1 MRTFRL
7 AMAQMNATVGDLD
20 GNAERIIASIR
31 EAGSL
36 GADLVVFPELALPG
50 YPPEDLLLKPQFIRE
65 NQEGL
70 RHIATE
76 CADIS
81 AVVGFID
88 SDSDIYNAAAVIH
101 NREIV
106 GVYHKMYLPNY
117 GVFDEDRYFAAGG
130 ECPVYTISGTPV
142 GVNICEDIWYAT
154 GPAVVQR
161 AAGAEIIV
169 NINGS
174 PFHAGKRSFR
184 EKMLATRAADNG
196 LFVAYVN
203 LVGGQ
208 DELVFDGNSVVF
220 TPDGEISAE
229 AMQFEEQLLVA
240 DLDVEAVFRSRL
252 RDPRTRKERGADLTH
267 IGKPVKIHVSDYTEK
282 PPSPI
287 KGEGWDGGDNSVR
300 PEPVEGQ
307 ASNTTSQNPTHPV
320 HPVHPV
326 KRDDETAEVYAA
338 LTLGTRDY
346 VRKCGFSKVLIALSG
361 GIDSTLV
368 AAIAADAL
376 GSENV
381 VGIAMPSRYSS
392 EGSVLDAKAL
402 ADNLGTELWT
412 LPIEDAFS
420 AYLDTLAPK
429 FAGTETGVAEENMQS
444 RIRGNLIMA
453 VSNKFN
459 WLVLTTGNKS
469 EMATGYATIYGDMA
483 GGYAVIK
490 DVPKQLVYEL
500 CRYRNTVGDKPVIPQ
515 SVIDKPPSA
524 ELRPDQKDEDSLPPY
539 SVLDPIL
546 KAYVEDDYAFD
557 DIVAMGYDR
566 DTVMQI
572 ITLVD
577 RNEYKRRQSPPGIK
591 ITPRNFGRDRRMPIA
606 NRYRPF

>member
-7 AMAQMNATVGDLD
+7 AMAQVNATVGDFD
-20 GNAERIIASIR
+20 GNTERIISAIQDAR
-31 EAGSL
+31 DL
-36 GADLVVFPELALPG
+36 GADLIAFPELALPG

-65 NQEGL
+65 NRNRL
-70 RHIATE
+70 RLIA
-76 CADIS
+76 ADCKGI
-81 AVVGFID
+81 AAIVGFID
-88 SDSDIYNAAAVIH
+88 SDSDIYNAAAVISDG
-101 NREIV
+101 EIV
-106 GVYHKMYLPNY
+106 GTYRKMYLPNY
-117 GVFDEDRYFAAGG
+117 GVFDEDRYFAAGTD
-130 ECPVYTISGTPV
+130 CPVYVINGTPV

-161 AAGAEIIV
+161 AAGAELIV

-174 PFHAGKRSFR
+174 PFHAGKRAFR

-208 DELVFDGNSVVF
+208 DELVFDGGSLIF
-220 TPDGEISAE
+220 APDGEIIAE
-229 AMQFEEQLLVA
+229 AAQFEEQLLVA
-240 DLDVEAVFRSRL
+240 DLEVESVFRSRL

-267 IGKPVKIHVSDYTEK
+267 IGRPVSVAVSEYYENPDKPTIGSADKTSLTVEPLSD
-282 PPSPI
+282 
-287 KGEGWDGGDNSVR
+287 
-300 PEPVEGQ
+300 
-307 ASNTTSQNPTHPV
+307 
-320 HPVHPV
+320 
-326 KRDDETAEVYAA
+326 TAEVYAA

-346 VRKCGFSKVLIALSG
+346 VRKCGFGKVLIALSG

-368 AAIAADAL
+368 AAVAADAL
-376 GSENV
+376 GGENV
-381 VGIAMPSRYSS
+381 VGIAMPSRFSS
-392 EGSVLDAKAL
+392 EGSVLDATEL
-402 ADNLGTELWT
+402 AENLGIELWT
-412 LPIEDAFS
+412 IPIEDAFS
-420 AYLDTLAPK
+420 AYLQTLAHR
-429 FAGTETGVAEENMQS
+429 FEGTESGVAEENMQS

-500 CRYRNTVGDKPVIPQ
+500 CRYRNTIGNSPVIPQ

-524 ELRPDQKDEDSLPPY
+524 ELRADQKDEDSLPPY
-539 SVLDPIL
+539 SILDPIL
-546 KAYVEDDYAFD
+546 KAYVEDDFSFD
-557 DIVAMGYDR
+557 DIVAMGYDS
-566 DTVMQI
+566 DTVKQI

>member
-1 MRTFRL
+1 MRTFRI

-20 GNAERIIASIR
+20 GNSERIVAAIR
-31 EAGSL
+31 EARDL
-36 GADLVVFPELALPG
+36 GADLVAFPELALPG

-65 NQEGL
+65 NSDRLL
-70 RHIATE
+70 RIASE
-76 CADIS
+76 CHGIAAI
-81 AVVGFID
+81 VGFID
-88 SDSDIYNAAAVIH
+88 ADSDIYNAAAVIH
-101 NREIV
+101 DGKVV
-106 GVYHKMYLPNY
+106 GIYRKMYLPNY
-117 GVFDEDRYFAAGG
+117 GVFDEDRYFAAGS
-130 ECPVYTISGTPV
+130 ECPVYKINGTSI

-161 AAGAEIIV
+161 AAGAELIV

-174 PFHAGKRSFR
+174 PFHAGKRAFR

-208 DELVFDGNSVVF
+208 DELVFDGASIILG
-220 TPDGEISAE
+220 PDGEMVAE
-229 AMQFEEQLLVA
+229 AKQFEEQLLVA
-240 DLDVEAVFRSRL
+240 DLEVESVFRSRL
-252 RDPRTRKERGADLTH
+252 RDPRTRKERAADISH
-267 IGKPVKIHVSDYTEK
+267 IGSPVKIHISDHSEDTNK
-282 PPSPI
+282 PPLPI
-287 KGEGWDGGDNSVR
+287 ASVR
-300 PEPVEGQ
+300 GELVEPP
-307 ASNTTSQNPTHPV
+307 TPNPTHPV
-320 HPVHPV
+320 NPVSPLN
-326 KRDDETAEVYAA
+326 ETAEVYAA

-346 VRKCGFSKVLIALSG
+346 VRKCGFSKVLVALSG

-368 AAIAADAL
+368 AAVAADAL

-392 EGSVLDAKAL
+392 EGSVLDAMAL
-402 ADNLGTELWT
+402 ADDLGIELWT

-429 FAGTETGVAEENMQS
+429 FAGTESGVAEENMQS

-500 CRYRNTVGDKPVIPQ
+500 CRYRNTLGEKPVIPQ

-557 DIVAMGYDR
+557 DIVAMGFDSE
-566 DTVMQI
+566 TVKQI
-572 ITLVD
+572 INLVD

>member
-1 MRTFRL
+1 
-7 AMAQMNATVGDLD
+7 MAQMNATVGDLD
-20 GNAERIIASIR
+20 GNAERIIAGIR
-31 EAGSL
+31 EAREL
-36 GADLVVFPELALPG
+36 GADLIAFPELALPG

-65 NQEGL
+65 NHDHL
-70 RHIATE
+70 RQVAAE
-76 CADIS
+76 CADIA

-88 SDSDIYNAAAVIH
+88 SDSDIYNAAAIIH
-101 NREIV
+101 DGKIV
-106 GVYHKMYLPNY
+106 GAYRKMYLPNY
-117 GVFDEDRYFAAGG
+117 GVFDEDRYFAAGS
-130 ECPVYTISGTPV
+130 ECPVYTINGTPV

-161 AAGAEIIV
+161 AAGAELIV

-174 PFHAGKRSFR
+174 PFHMGKRAFR

-196 LFVAYVN
+196 VFVAYVN

-208 DELVFDGNSVVF
+208 DELVFDGASVIF
-220 TPDGEISAE
+220 GPDGEIVAE
-229 AMQFEEQLLVA
+229 AAQFQEQLLVA
-240 DLDVEAVFRSRL
+240 DLEVEAVFRSRL
-252 RDPRTRKERGADLTH
+252 RDPRTRKERAADLAH
-267 IGKPVKIHVSDYTEK
+267 IGSPLKIHVSEYAPKT
-282 PPSPI
+282 PSP
-287 KGEGWDGGDNSVR
+287 
-300 PEPVEGQ
+300 
-307 ASNTTSQNPTHPV
+307 NPTHPV
-320 HPVHPV
+320 HPVTHPN
-326 KRDDETAEVYAA
+326 ETAEVYSA

-346 VRKCGFSKVLIALSG
+346 LRKCGFSKALIALSG

-381 VGIAMPSRYSS
+381 IGIAMPSRYSS
-392 EGSVLDAKAL
+392 EGSVLDAIAL
-402 ADNLGTELWT
+402 ADNLGIELWT

-420 AYLDTLAPK
+420 TYLDTLAPK

-500 CRYRNTVGDKPVIPQ
+500 CRYRNTLGDAPVIPQ

-557 DIVAMGYDR
+557 DIVAMGYHP
-566 DTVMQI
+566 DTVKQI

>member
-7 AMAQMNATVGDLD
+7 AMAQVNATVGDFD
-20 GNAERIIASIR
+20 GNTERIISGIQDAR
-31 EAGSL
+31 DL
-36 GADLVVFPELALPG
+36 GADLIAFPELALPG

-65 NQEGL
+65 NHDRL
-70 RHIATE
+70 RRIAAE
-76 CADIS
+76 CKGIAAI
-81 AVVGFID
+81 VGFID
-88 SDSDIYNAAAVIH
+88 SDSDIYNAAAVI
-101 NREIV
+101 NDGEIV
-106 GVYHKMYLPNY
+106 GTYRKMYLPNY
-117 GVFDEDRYFAAGG
+117 GVFDEDRYFAAGTD
-130 ECPVYTISGTPV
+130 CPVYIINGTPV

-161 AAGAEIIV
+161 AAGAELIV

-174 PFHAGKRSFR
+174 PFHAGKRAFR

-208 DELVFDGNSVVF
+208 DELVFDGGSLVF
-220 TPDGEISAE
+220 APDGEIIAE
-229 AMQFEEQLLVA
+229 AAQFEEQLLVA
-240 DLDVEAVFRSRL
+240 DLEVESVFRSRL

-267 IGKPVKIHVSDYTEK
+267 IGRPVSVAVSDYYEK
-282 PPSPI
+282 PDKPSI
-287 KGEGWDGGDNSVR
+287 GSADKTSLTE
-300 PEPVEGQ
+300 EPL
-307 ASNTTSQNPTHPV
+307 S
-320 HPVHPV
+320 
-326 KRDDETAEVYAA
+326 DTAEVYAA

-346 VRKCGFSKVLIALSG
+346 VRKCGFGKVLIALSG

-368 AAIAADAL
+368 AAVAADAL
-376 GSENV
+376 GGENV
-381 VGIAMPSRYSS
+381 VGIAMPSRFSS
-392 EGSVLDAKAL
+392 EGSVLDATAL
-402 ADNLGTELWT
+402 AENLGIELWT
-412 LPIEDAFS
+412 IPIEDAFS
-420 AYLDTLAPK
+420 AYLQTLAHR
-429 FAGTETGVAEENMQS
+429 FEGTESGVAEENMQS

-500 CRYRNTVGDKPVIPQ
+500 CHYRNTIGNSPVIPQ

-539 SVLDPIL
+539 SILDPIL
-546 KAYVEDDYAFD
+546 KAYVEDDFSFD
-557 DIVAMGYDR
+557 DIVAMGYDS
-566 DTVMQI
+566 DTVKQI

>member
-7 AMAQMNATVGDLD
+7 ALAQTNATVGDLD
-20 GNAERIIASIR
+20 GNAECIIASVR
-31 EAGSL
+31 EARAL
-36 GADLVVFPELALPG
+36 GADLVAFPELALPG

-65 NQEGL
+65 NQQCL
-70 RHIATE
+70 QKIAAE
-76 CADIS
+76 CADVA

-88 SDSDIYNAAAVIH
+88 SDSDIYNAAAFIYNSEVIGIY
-101 NREIV
+101 R
-106 GVYHKMYLPNY
+106 KMYLPNY
-117 GVFDEDRYFAAGG
+117 GVFDEDRYFAAGS
-130 ECPVYTISGTPV
+130 ECPVYTVNGTPI

-174 PFHAGKRSFR
+174 PFHAGKRAFR

-208 DELVFDGNSVVF
+208 DELVFDGGSLIF
-220 TPDGEISAE
+220 DPDGEIVSE
-229 AMQFEEQLLVA
+229 AAQFEEQLLVA

-267 IGKPVKIHVSDYTEK
+267 IGRPVNIHLSEYSKNATKPALPYVPAQAE
-282 PPSPI
+282 PI
-287 KGEGWDGGDNSVR
+287 ELRHG
-300 PEPVEGQ
+300 
-307 ASNTTSQNPTHPV
+307 A
-320 HPVHPV
+320 
-326 KRDDETAEVYAA
+326 DETAEVYAA

-402 ADNLGTELWT
+402 ADNLGIELWT
-412 LPIEDAFS
+412 LPIEDAFG

-429 FAGTETGVAEENMQS
+429 FVGTETGVTEENMQS

-500 CRYRNTVGDKPVIPQ
+500 CRYRNTIGDAPVIPQ

-557 DIVAMGYDR
+557 DIVAMGYEK
-566 DTVMQI
+566 DTVKQI

>member
-20 GNAERIIASIR
+20 GNAERIVASIC
-31 EAGSL
+31 EARSL
-36 GADLVVFPELALPG
+36 HADLVAFPELALPG

-65 NQEGL
+65 NHEYL
-70 RHIATE
+70 RRVAAE
-76 CADIS
+76 CS
-81 AVVGFID
+81 AITAIVGFID
-88 SDSDIYNAAAVIH
+88 SDADIYNAAAVIH
-101 NREIV
+101 DGKIV
-106 GVYHKMYLPNY
+106 GIYHKMYLPNY
-117 GVFDEDRYFAAGG
+117 GVFDEDRYFAAGR
-130 ECPVYTISGTPV
+130 ECPVYTVSGTPV

-154 GPAVVQR
+154 GPAVAQR
-161 AAGAEIIV
+161 TAGAELIV

-174 PFHAGKRSFR
+174 PFHAGKRAFR

-196 LFVAYVN
+196 LFVAYLN

-208 DELVFDGNSVVF
+208 DELVFDGASIIF
-220 TPDGEISAE
+220 APDGEVVTE
-229 AMQFEEQLLVA
+229 AAQFEEQLLIA
-240 DLDVEAVFRSRL
+240 DLNVESVFRSRL
-252 RDPRTRKERGADLTH
+252 RDPRTRKERAADLTH
-267 IGKPVKIHVSDYTEK
+267 IGKPAKIHVSDYTEK
-282 PPSPI
+282 AETALS
-287 KGEGWDGGDNSVR
+287 
-300 PEPVEGQ
+300 PVEGLIP
-307 ASNTTSQNPTHPV
+307 SNAIKPYA
-320 HPVHPV
+320 V
-326 KRDDETAEVYAA
+326 KPYEETAEVYAA

-346 VRKCGFSKVLIALSG
+346 VRKCGFSKVIIALSG

-392 EGSVLDAKAL
+392 EGSVLDAIEL
-402 ADNLGTELWT
+402 ADNLGIELWK

-500 CRYRNTVGDKPVIPQ
+500 CRYRNTIGDGAVIPQ

-557 DIVAMGYDR
+557 DIVAMGFDP
-566 DTVMQI
+566 DTVKRI

>member
-7 AMAQMNATVGDLD
+7 AMAQVNATVGDLD
-20 GNAERIIASIR
+20 GNTERIISGIQDAR
-31 EAGSL
+31 DL
-36 GADLVVFPELALPG
+36 GADLIAFPELALPG

-65 NQEGL
+65 NHDSL
-70 RHIATE
+70 RRIAAE
-76 CADIS
+76 CKGIAAI
-81 AVVGFID
+81 VGFID
-88 SDSDIYNAAAVIH
+88 SDSDIYNAAAVI
-101 NREIV
+101 NDGEIV
-106 GVYHKMYLPNY
+106 GTYRKMYLPNY
-117 GVFDEDRYFAAGG
+117 GVFDEDRYFAAGTD
-130 ECPVYTISGTPV
+130 CPVYIINGTPV

-161 AAGAEIIV
+161 AAGAELIV

-174 PFHAGKRSFR
+174 PFHAGKRAFR

-208 DELVFDGNSVVF
+208 DELVFDGGSLIF
-220 TPDGEISAE
+220 APDGEIIAE
-229 AMQFEEQLLVA
+229 AAQFEEQLLVV
-240 DLDVEAVFRSRL
+240 DLEVESVFRSRL

-267 IGKPVKIHVSDYTEK
+267 IGRPVSVAVSDYSEN
-282 PPSPI
+282 P
-287 KGEGWDGGDNSVR
+287 DR
-300 PEPVEGQ
+300 PDIVSAKSSLTVVPL
-307 ASNTTSQNPTHPV
+307 S
-320 HPVHPV
+320 
-326 KRDDETAEVYAA
+326 DTAEVYAA

-346 VRKCGFSKVLIALSG
+346 VRKCGFGKVLIALSG

-368 AAIAADAL
+368 AAVAADAL
-376 GSENV
+376 GGENV
-381 VGIAMPSRYSS
+381 VGIAMPSRFSS
-392 EGSVLDAKAL
+392 EGSVLDATEL
-402 ADNLGTELWT
+402 ADNLGIELWT
-412 LPIEDAFS
+412 IPIEDAFS
-420 AYLDTLAPK
+420 AYLQTLAHR
-429 FAGTETGVAEENMQS
+429 FEGTESGVAEENMQS

-500 CRYRNTVGDKPVIPQ
+500 CRYRNTIGDSPVIPQ

-524 ELRPDQKDEDSLPPY
+524 ELRADQKDEDSLPPY
-539 SVLDPIL
+539 SILDPIL
-546 KAYVEDDYAFD
+546 KAYVEDDFSFD
-557 DIVAMGYDR
+557 DIVAMGYDS
-566 DTVMQI
+566 DTVKQI

>member
-7 AMAQMNATVGDLD
+7 AMAQMNATVGDFD
-20 GNAERIIASIR
+20 GNTERIITSIH
-31 EAGSL
+31 EARAL
-36 GADLVVFPELALPG
+36 GADLIAFPELALPG

-65 NQEGL
+65 NRKRLGL
-70 RHIATE
+70 IAAE
-76 CADIS
+76 CRDIA
-81 AVVGFID
+81 AVVGYID
-88 SDSDIYNAAAVIH
+88 ADADIYNAAALIH
-101 NREIV
+101 DGEIV
-106 GVYHKMYLPNY
+106 GSYRKMYLPNY
-117 GVFDEDRYFAAGG
+117 GVFDEDRYFAAGS
-130 ECPVYTISGTPV
+130 ECPVYTVNGSPV

-161 AAGAEIIV
+161 AAGAELIV

-174 PFHAGKRSFR
+174 PFHAGKRAFR
-184 EKMLATRAADNG
+184 EKMLATRASDNG

-208 DELVFDGNSVVF
+208 DELVFDGASIIF
-220 TPDGEISAE
+220 GPDGEVVAR
-229 AMQFEEQLLVA
+229 AGQFEEQILIA
-240 DLDVEAVFRSRL
+240 DLEVEAVFRSRL
-252 RDPRTRKERGADLTH
+252 RDPRTRKERATDLAH
-267 IGKPVKIHVSDYTEK
+267 IGKPIQVAVSDYAENTAK
-282 PPSPI
+282 PAI
-287 KGEGWDGGDNSVR
+287 
-300 PEPVEGQ
+300 Q
-307 ASNTTSQNPTHPV
+307 SNDPYTCDAQPL
-320 HPVHPV
+320 
-326 KRDDETAEVYAA
+326 DETAEVYAA

-346 VRKCGFSKVLIALSG
+346 VRKCGFGKVLIALSG

-368 AAIAADAL
+368 AAVAADAL
-376 GSENV
+376 GSDNV

-392 EGSVLDAKAL
+392 EGSVLDAMAL
-402 ADNLGTELWT
+402 TDNLGIELWT
-412 LPIEDAFS
+412 LPIEDAFN
-420 AYLDTLAPK
+420 AYLGTLAPK
-429 FAGTETGVAEENMQS
+429 FEGTEPGVAEENVQS

-500 CRYRNTVGDKPVIPQ
+500 CRYRNTIGEKPVIPQ

-546 KAYVEDDYAFD
+546 KAYVEDDYGFD
-557 DIVAMGYDR
+557 DIVAMGYDP
-566 DTVMQI
+566 DIVKHI